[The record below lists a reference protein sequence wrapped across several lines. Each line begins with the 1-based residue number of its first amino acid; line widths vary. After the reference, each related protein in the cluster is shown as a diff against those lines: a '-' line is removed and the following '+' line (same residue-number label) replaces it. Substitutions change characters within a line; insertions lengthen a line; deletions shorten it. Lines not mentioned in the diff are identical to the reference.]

1 MVCKLLLVAGTVTN
15 QVPTFT
21 ITEIKLYVPVVT
33 LSFQDN
39 AKLLKQLKSG
49 FKRKIYQNTYQSII
63 TTQVPKKFLDYL
75 VDPSL
80 QGVSIFLYYHMEIL
94 DFE

>member
-1 MVCKLLLVAGTVTN
+1 MLLIAGTVTN

-21 ITEIKLYVPVVT
+21 ITDTKLYVPVVT

-49 FKRKIYQNTYQSII
+49 FKRKIYQHTYQSII
-63 TTQVPKKFLDYL
+63 TTQVPKKCLDYL
-75 VDPSL
+75 VDPSF
-80 QGVSIFLYYHMEIL
+80 QGVNRFFVLSFGNIGLRIS
-94 DFE
+94 

>member
-63 TTQVPKKFLDYL
+63 TTQVLKKFLDYL
-75 VDPSL
+75 VDPSF

>member
-1 MVCKLLLVAGTVTN
+1 MLLIAGTVTN

-21 ITEIKLYVPVVT
+21 ITDTKLYVPVVT

-49 FKRKIYQNTYQSII
+49 FKRKIYENTYQSII
-63 TTQVPKKFLDYL
+63 TTQVSKKCLDYL
-75 VDPSL
+75 VDPSF
-80 QGVSIFLYYHMEIL
+80 QGVNRFFVLSFGNIGLRIS
-94 DFE
+94 